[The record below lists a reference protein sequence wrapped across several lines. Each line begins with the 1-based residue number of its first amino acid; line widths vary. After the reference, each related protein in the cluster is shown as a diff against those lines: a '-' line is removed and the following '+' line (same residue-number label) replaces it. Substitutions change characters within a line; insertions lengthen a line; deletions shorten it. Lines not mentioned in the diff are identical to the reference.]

1 MLNTSFKQNANKDKA
16 VLYLRYSSESQTENS
31 IEGQRRECGAY
42 AKQKGIQVIGEYID
56 RAKTGMSDERP
67 DFQRMIRDSFS
78 KDFGNVIVW
87 KSDRFARDMA
97 DAINYQR
104 KLMDN
109 GVKLLS
115 VTEPNLE
122 GPIATLMNSISLGMN
137 QYYSE
142 ELSVKVK
149 RGVRENVI
157 NGKQIGGKPPFGY
170 DYDGEGHYVV
180 NPIEGPIISDV
191 FRMYGIEKKSIFEIV
206 RTLNQEGKRQKNGN
220 PITHGLLERSLKSEK
235 YVGVLKCE
243 GARNEDAIPPLVDRA
258 LWEKCQERR
267 KKRAHSRY
275 RKRNTDDAYWLSG
288 KVYCEECGGL
298 LRGEAGTSST
308 GKVYTYYKC
317 ENAKHH
323 KCSLKPI
330 PKNELEEEV
339 ASDLLAILSETKF
352 ARPIANAICEMQG
365 KGSPALESIQKRL
378 GQVEKE
384 IHNVMTAIKMG
395 IITDS
400 TKEEL
405 LKLESEKK
413 ELEKRKDEESL
424 GQRRFTREQIE
435 MALKVLAGKSI
446 SDVRQRRALL
456 ETFVDK
462 ITIGKDGNVTI
473 TWDIFGYNPGD
484 VEGLTNAINVRISE
498 RIARHR
504 KLHGAIRVFSF
515 FFFMRI
521 HHFNPNYELL
531 RKFKILKK
539 QILFLFKKKVTI
551 F

>member
-78 KDFGNVIVW
+78 KGFGNVIVW

-484 VEGLTNAINVRISE
+484 VEGLTNAINVRISD

-504 KLHGAIRVFSF
+504 AKLHVSYPWYVF
-515 FFFMRI
+515 
-521 HHFNPNYELL
+521 LL
-531 RKFKILKK
+531 SIIIVHVIIDKVCEVYLWVILKLK
-539 QILFLFKKKVTI
+539 MAF
-551 F
+551 

>member
-1 MLNTSFKQNANKDKA
+1 M
-16 VLYLRYSSESQTENS
+16 
-31 IEGQRRECGAY
+31 
-42 AKQKGIQVIGEYID
+42 
-56 RAKTGMSDERP
+56 
-67 DFQRMIRDSFS
+67 
-78 KDFGNVIVW
+78 
-87 KSDRFARDMA
+87 
-97 DAINYQR
+97 
-104 KLMDN
+104 
-109 GVKLLS
+109 
-115 VTEPNLE
+115 
-122 GPIATLMNSISLGMN
+122 
-137 QYYSE
+137 
-142 ELSVKVK
+142 
-149 RGVRENVI
+149 
-157 NGKQIGGKPPFGY
+157 
-170 DYDGEGHYVV
+170 
-180 NPIEGPIISDV
+180 
-191 FRMYGIEKKSIFEIV
+191 

-484 VEGLTNAINVRISE
+484 VEGLTNAINVRISD
-498 RIARHR
+498 RIARHFDER
-504 KLHGAIRVFSF
+504 TDSSVFF
-515 FFFMRI
+515 VLI
-521 HHFNPNYELL
+521 GPVCP
-531 RKFKILKK
+531 LK
-539 QILFLFKKKVTI
+539 TI
-551 F
+551 S

>member
-1 MLNTSFKQNANKDKA
+1 MLNTSFHQNANKDKA
-16 VLYLRYSSESQTENS
+16 VLYLRYSSDSQTENS
-31 IEGQRRECGAY
+31 IEGQRRECETY
-42 AKQKGIQVIGEYID
+42 AKEKGIQVIGEYVD

-109 GVKLLS
+109 GVRLLS

-170 DYDGEGHYVV
+170 DYDKEGHYVV
-180 NPIEGPIISDV
+180 NPIEGPILQDV

-206 RTLNQEGKRQKNGN
+206 RILDSEGKRQKNGN
-220 PITHGLLERSLKSEK
+220 PITHGMLERSLGNEK
-235 YVGVLKCE
+235 YVSVLQCD
-243 GARNEDAIPPLVDRA
+243 GARNENAIPPLVERS
-258 LWEKCQERR
+258 LWEKCQQQR
-267 KKRAHSRY
+267 KKRAHNRY
-275 RKRNTDDAYWLSG
+275 RKRHTDDAYWLSG
-288 KVYCEECGGL
+288 KLFCEECGGL

-308 GKVYTYYKC
+308 GKVYSYYKC
-317 ENAKHH
+317 ENAKNH
-323 KCSLKPI
+323 KCHMKPI
-330 PKNELEEEV
+330 PKEELEEEV
-339 ASDLLAILSETKF
+339 ASDLLAILSETRF
-352 ARPIANAICEMQG
+352 AKPIANAICEMQG

-378 GQVEKE
+378 TQVDKE
-384 IHNVMTAIKMG
+384 IANVMTAIKMG
-395 IITDS
+395 IITES
-400 TKEEL
+400 TKAEL
-405 LKLESEKK
+405 LKLETEKK

-446 SDVRQRRALL
+446 ADVRQRRALL

-462 ITIGKDGNVTI
+462 IVIGKDGNITI
-473 TWDIFGYNPGD
+473 TWDIFGYNPGE
-484 VEGLTNAINVRISE
+484 VESLANAISVRISD
-498 RIARHR
+498 RIVRQLR
-504 KLHGAIRVFSF
+504 CIRTLFVTRDGFGLEFKMASRSKP
-515 FFFMRI
+515 M
-521 HHFNPNYELL
+521 
-531 RKFKILKK
+531 KFR
-539 QILFLFKKKVTI
+539 
-551 F
+551 